1 MSLVTLISVLFIP
14 VALSVIFVPLM
25 VALRAQRKGIADAVA
40 RANAI
45 EEARLVSEKTGVT
58 PRLVNAA

>member
-1 MSLVTLISVLFIP
+1 MLLVTLISMLFIP
-14 VALSVIFVPLM
+14 AALSVIFVPLM
-25 VALRAQRKGIADAVA
+25 VALRAHRNGIAEAVA

-45 EEARLVSEKTGVT
+45 EEARLVSEKAGVE